1 MAILNRQTRITTGA
15 VMVGKIVVVGSFNA
29 DLVTYMARLPLP
41 GETLSGTRFVTGPGG
56 KGSNQAVAAARLGAQ
71 VTFIGRVGKDTLSE
85 MAFNLWKQEGIDTR
99 YVARDAQ
106 NATGVAIIFVE
117 EAGQNVIVVTLGA
130 NLAIS
135 KADIDAAADIIA
147 QADVLITQLEIDRDT
162 AAYALQIARQHHVKT
177 ILNPAPAVQL
187 PSDVTQLADFITPNE
202 SEVLILSGKTQIDE
216 ATSSLLQTE
225 QQTLIVTL
233 GKEGA
238 RWVQKHDSGMVSAY
252 KVDAVDTVGA
262 GDAFNA
268 GVAVALAEGKS
279 LIEAVGFANA
289 VAALC
294 VTKHGAAAS
303 MPYRHEVDDFL
314 SNH

>member
-1 MAILNRQTRITTGA
+1 MA
-15 VMVGKIVVVGSFNA
+15 GKIVVVGSFNA
-29 DLVTYMARLPLP
+29 DLVTYMPRLPLP

-56 KGSNQAVAAARLGAQ
+56 KGSNQAVAAARLGAE
-71 VTFIGRVGKDTLSE
+71 VIFIGRVGKDTLSE
-85 MAFNLWKQEGIDTR
+85 MAFNLWKQEGIDTS
-99 YVARDAQ
+99 YVMRDAQ
-106 NATGVAIIFVE
+106 TATGVATIFVE

-130 NLAIS
+130 NLTVS
-135 KADIDAAADIIA
+135 KADIDAAVDAIA
-147 QADVLITQLEIDRDT
+147 QADVLITQLEIDRET
-162 AAYALQIARQHHVKT
+162 AAYALQVARQHGVKT

-187 PSDVTQLADFITPNE
+187 PSEMTQLADFLTPNE
-202 SEVLILSGKTQIDE
+202 SELLILSGNTQMDD
-216 ATSSLLQTE
+216 AASSVLQSE

-238 RWVQKHDSGMVSAY
+238 RWVQKSGTGVIPAY

-268 GVAVALAEGKS
+268 GVAVALSERKTLTDA
-279 LIEAVGFANA
+279 IRFANA

-314 SNH
+314 SKH